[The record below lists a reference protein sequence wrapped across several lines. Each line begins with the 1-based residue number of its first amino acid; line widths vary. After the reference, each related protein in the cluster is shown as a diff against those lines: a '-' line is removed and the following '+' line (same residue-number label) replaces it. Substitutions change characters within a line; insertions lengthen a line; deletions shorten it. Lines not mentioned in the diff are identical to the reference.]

1 MSIQN
6 NGSAVSK
13 KVVTTGIEAFADEQD
28 NTFNDDPPVDT
39 SRVPRPGP
47 GKQQG

>member
-13 KVVTTGIEAFADEQD
+13 SVTTTGIEEFANQQD
-28 NTFNDDPPVDT
+28 NTFNDDPPADISNVK
-39 SRVPRPGP
+39 RPGP
-47 GKQQG
+47 GKDQG